1 MIYWTYRS
9 PRFILRLFSRQDRTS
24 DPVLPGRK
32 NSSYN
37 MNTKIGI
44 ATLGAAL
51 MLAGAPALASAADA
65 QTAPIHINSLQT
77 YGGGSTDA
85 ATVADP
91 SGAQIGFT
99 NNYGSPATEVVFA
112 VFSKGAEVTQFD
124 DRGSFA
130 PGVAVDHTFPQSRA
144 TSDQSVAVVKA
155 TFADGSTWQN
165 PAIADEEPASNPG
178 VVATVPN

>member
-1 MIYWTYRS
+1 
-9 PRFILRLFSRQDRTS
+9 
-24 DPVLPGRK
+24 
-32 NSSYN
+32 

-51 MLAGAPALASAADA
+51 ILAGAPALASAADA
-65 QTAPIHINSLQT
+65 QAAPIHINSLQT

-99 NNYGSPATEVVFA
+99 NNYGSPATDVVFA
-112 VFSKGAEVTQFD
+112 VYSNGAEVTQFD

-130 PGVAVDHTFPQSRA
+130 TGVAVNHTFPQSRA

-155 TFADGSTWQN
+155 TFADGTTWQN
-165 PAIADEEPASNPG
+165 PEVPDEQQSAGNPG
-178 VVATVPN
+178 VVATAPN